1 MPFIHTLRLRQLL
14 DVPEIPYERKRRLLA
29 LARGALPV
37 LEQCA
42 PGLDLLSLS
51 ELEVVWLWDQG
62 WSCEG
67 RCVLRGEEDEDED
80 ESMVEDEDEDCGSE
94 DDEDIFSGVDVSAWD
109 DDEDT

>member
-14 DVPEIPYERKRRLLA
+14 DVPEIPYERKRRLIA
-29 LARGALPV
+29 LARGALPL

-67 RCVLRGEEDEDED
+67 RCVFRGE
-80 ESMVEDEDEDCGSE
+80 
-94 DDEDIFSGVDVSAWD
+94 
-109 DDEDT
+109 